1 MNGAG
6 TQENPYIVTT
16 MGDLITAAG
25 TPGAHVELGGDI
37 NVSQDAI
44 YKHGLTSAL
53 NFACASF
60 DGKQHSIS
68 NAKISSGNAIT
79 FTGSVVVSN
88 AKFLNYLH
96 VPSNDVPSNGTFTVQ
111 SNSDSAI
118 IQNCDFSFA
127 VAANGYKTLPVS
139 RGQYKNCSLYFTEIS
154 GNIARETAFAFDFS
168 EGSEYNNVEVHRFGC
183 KSDYTSSPAHC
194 GIIQNCDHASV
205 VGDYSI
211 EWGYDSDGYSYVAP
225 IRNCSYC
232 LVCCE
237 IASLTNRSLR
247 MYRPGSNSYWVT
259 DLCTGY
265 FLLNDGGLTSEQA
278 KSQAYLTSI
287 GFLP

>member
-25 TPGAHVELGGDI
+25 TSGAYVELGGDI

-88 AKFLNYLH
+88 AKFLNCLH
-96 VPSNDVPSNGTFTVQ
+96 VPSEDTFTVQ

-139 RGQYKNCSLYFTEIS
+139 RGQYKNCSLYFTGIS
-154 GNIARETAFAFDFS
+154 GNIARKVAFAFDFS
-168 EGSEYNNVEVHRFGC
+168 EGSEYNNVEVHGFGC
-183 KSDYTSSPAHC
+183 KSGSTSSTNC
-194 GIIQNCDHASV
+194 GIIRNCDHASI

-211 EWGYDSDGYSYVAP
+211 EWGYASAGYSYVAP

-237 IASLTNRSLR
+237 IASLTDRSLR
-247 MYRPGSNSYWVT
+247 MYRPESNSYWVT
-259 DLCTGY
+259 DLCTGH